1 MLPPLFFVQKSP
13 LTTTPMQTYTCL
25 KELINKFTSYKRK
38 EKTIK
43 KAGKRVL
50 FGSLLLVVLMFTMTF
65 TVFAARN
72 IPKKVRTHPNVS
84 GSLYLALNRCEY
96 IKITSAIGLNAKIE
110 REIWDTQSST
120 SEVYIRYTTKKTGD
134 YKIVFNIY
142 DALTNK
148 KKTSATITIYS
159 REDVPVKK
167 TLVNGKENNFRLSDY
182 KKSTFTFK
190 VQMNSGYTLKK
201 LEYEAYGKPK
211 TTTTKNGNR
220 TETVTESPVIRKSFK
235 NGGSVPTPKYKG
247 GAFIRD
253 YEYVTSSGETQKGHR
268 MDNNAGGL
276 IAIGGKEV
284 IASTIIIITYIDKYT
299 KEETTTS
306 YYVYVTE

>member
-1 MLPPLFFVQKSP
+1 M
-13 LTTTPMQTYTCL
+13 
-25 KELINKFTSYKRK
+25 
-38 EKTIK
+38 K

-72 IPKKVRTHPNVS
+72 IPKKVRTSPNLFD
-84 GSLYLALNRCEY
+84 SLYFTLNRCEY
-96 IKITSAIGLNAKIE
+96 IKITSAKGLSAKIE
-110 REIWDTQSST
+110 MENWDTQSST
-120 SEVYIRYTTKKTGD
+120 SSVSIRYTTKKTGD

-159 REDVPVKK
+159 REDGPVKK
-167 TLVNGKENNFRLSDY
+167 FLVNGKENNFLLSDY
-182 KKSTFTFK
+182 KKSAFTFK

-201 LEYEAYGKPK
+201 LEYEACGKPK
-211 TTTTKNGNR
+211 TTTTKNGNM
-220 TETVTESPVIRKSFK
+220 TETVTQSPLIRKSFK
-235 NGGSVPTPKYKG
+235 NGGSVPTPKYNR

-253 YEYVTSSGETQKGHR
+253 YEYATSSGETQKGHR
-268 MDNNAGGL
+268 MDNYAVGQ
-276 IAIGGKEV
+276 IGGKEV
-284 IASTIIIITYIDKYT
+284 IAYTRIIITYIDKYT
-299 KEETTTS
+299 KEEKTSS

>member
-1 MLPPLFFVQKSP
+1 M
-13 LTTTPMQTYTCL
+13 
-25 KELINKFTSYKRK
+25 
-38 EKTIK
+38 K

-72 IPKKVRTHPNVS
+72 IPKKVRTRPNS
-84 GSLYLALNRCEY
+84 FDSLYFTLNRCEY
-96 IKITSAIGLNAKIE
+96 IKITSAKGLSAKIE
-110 REIWDTQSST
+110 MENWDTQSST
-120 SEVYIRYTTKKTGD
+120 SEVSIRYNTKKAGD
-134 YKIVFNIY
+134 YKLVFNIY

-159 REDVPVKK
+159 REDGPVKK
-167 TLVNGKENNFRLSDY
+167 VLVNGKEYKFDLSDY

-235 NGGSVPTPKYKG
+235 NGGSVPTPKYKA

-253 YEYVTSSGETQKGHR
+253 YEYATSSGETQKGHR
-268 MDNNAGGL
+268 MDNYNYAGGV
-276 IAIGGKEV
+276 IDGKEV
-284 IASTIIIITYIDKYT
+284 ITYTIIRITYIDKYT

>member
-1 MLPPLFFVQKSP
+1 M
-13 LTTTPMQTYTCL
+13 
-25 KELINKFTSYKRK
+25 
-38 EKTIK
+38 K

-96 IKITSAIGLNAKIE
+96 IKITSAKGLNAKIE

-120 SEVYIRYTTKKTGD
+120 SEVYIRYTTKKAGD

-159 REDVPVKK
+159 REDGPVKK
-167 TLVNGKENNFRLSDY
+167 VLVNGKEYKFDLSDY

-201 LEYEAYGKPK
+201 LEYEAYGKTK
-211 TTTTKNGNR
+211 TTTTKYGNNV

-235 NGGSVPTPKYKG
+235 NGGSVPVTKYG
-247 GAFIRD
+247 NGIYIRD
-253 YEYVTSSGETQKGHR
+253 VEEVLYSGETAKLHEMR
-268 MDNNAGGL
+268 DNSS
-276 IAIGGKEV
+276 GKTV
-284 IASTIIIITYIDKYT
+284 HIILTYIDKYT
-299 KEETTTS
+299 KEERTTI
-306 YYVYVTE
+306 YYVHFTE

>member
-1 MLPPLFFVQKSP
+1 M
-13 LTTTPMQTYTCL
+13 
-25 KELINKFTSYKRK
+25 LINKSTSYKRK
-38 EKTIK
+38 EKTMK

-72 IPKKVRTHPNVS
+72 IPKKVRAA
-84 GSLYLALNRCEY
+84 GGYLKLTLNRCEY
-96 IKITSAIGLNAKIE
+96 IKITSAKGLSAKIE
-110 REIWDTQSST
+110 MENWDTQSST
-120 SEVYIRYTTKKTGD
+120 SSVSIRYTTKKAGD

-159 REDVPVKK
+159 REDGPVKK
-167 TLVNGKENNFRLSDY
+167 FLVNGKENNFDLSDY

-211 TTTTKNGNR
+211 TTTTKNGNG
-220 TETVTESPVIRKSFK
+220 TETVTASPLIRKSFK
-235 NGGSVPTPKYKG
+235 NGGSVPTPKYMLRSY
-247 GAFIRD
+247 IRD
-253 YEYVTSSGETQKGHR
+253 YEYVTSSGETQKGHA
-268 MDNNAGGL
+268 MNNGNAGPV
-276 IAIGGKEV
+276 INGKEV
-284 IASTIIIITYIDKYT
+284 IASTIIRITYIDKYT

-306 YYVYVTE
+306 YQVFVTE